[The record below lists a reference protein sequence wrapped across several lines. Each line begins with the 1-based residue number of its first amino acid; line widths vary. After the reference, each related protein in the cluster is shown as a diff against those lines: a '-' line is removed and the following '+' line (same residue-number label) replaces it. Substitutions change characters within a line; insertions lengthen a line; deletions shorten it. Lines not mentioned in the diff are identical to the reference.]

1 MVSLGV
7 CMAVRD
13 FDCILC
19 QRHFSRMSGDLILPE
34 DLICDECLA
43 ELWQLEGDVLREYVS
58 QHLAKRGLRN
68 KEVENRIVETV
79 PMLKQRGTGTNISK
93 IIHKGRKNG

>member
-1 MVSLGV
+1 MVGLGV

-19 QRHFSRMSGDLILPE
+19 QRHFSRMSADLILLN

-43 ELWQLEGDVLREYVS
+43 ELGQLEGDELRKRVS
-58 QHLAKRGLRN
+58 QHLARRALQD
-68 KEVENRIVETV
+68 KELESRIVETV
-79 PMLKQRGTGTNISK
+79 QCSSSARPSSER
-93 IIHKGRKNG
+93 

>member
-1 MVSLGV
+1 MVGLGI

-19 QRHFSRMSGDLILPE
+19 QRHFSRMSADLILPE

-43 ELWQLEGDVLREYVS
+43 ELWRLEGDELRKYVS
-58 QHLAKRGLRN
+58 QHLARRALQDKGL
-68 KEVENRIVETV
+68 ENGIVETV
-79 PMLKQRGTGTNISK
+79 KMLKQRGTGTSSE
-93 IIHKGRKNG
+93 R

>member
-19 QRHFSRMSGDLILPE
+19 QRHFSRMSADLILLE
-34 DLICDECLA
+34 DQICDECLA
-43 ELWQLEGDVLREYVS
+43 ELWRLEGDELGKYIS
-58 QHLAKRGLRN
+58 QHLAKRGLQD
-68 KEVENRIVETV
+68 KELESGIVETV
-79 PMLKQRGTGTNISK
+79 QMLKQRGTGTGINK
-93 IIHKGRKNG
+93 IV